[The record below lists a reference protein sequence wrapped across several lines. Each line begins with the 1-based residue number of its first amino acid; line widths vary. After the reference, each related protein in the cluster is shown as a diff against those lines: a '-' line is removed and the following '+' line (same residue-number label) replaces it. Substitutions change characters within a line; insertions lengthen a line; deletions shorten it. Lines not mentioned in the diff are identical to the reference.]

1 MEQLSDRILGL
12 SESATIAMSQKSR
25 ELKNQGV
32 DVINL
37 SLGEPDFN
45 TPDFVNDAAKE
56 GIDQNFTKYMPVPGY
71 LDLRQAISKKFK
83 RDNNLDYSVDQI
95 VVSTG
100 AKQSITNVVLCLI
113 NEGDEVLLPAPYW
126 VTYAEIVKLA
136 GGIPVFVDA
145 GIDVDFKITAEQLQA
160 KTTRNTKLMIYS
172 SPCNPTGTVYT
183 KNELRGIANYFA
195 ENKGVNVIADEIY
208 EHITFEGKH
217 ESLAQFED
225 IYDQVITINGVSKA
239 FAMTG
244 WRVGYMGAPLWIA
257 KACSKMQGQFTSG
270 TCSISQRAAKAA
282 VEAHP
287 KETRYMTE
295 AFDRRRKLA
304 HGLLSEIPGLKI
316 NMPQGAFYFFP
327 DVSSYFGKSD
337 GKYTVNNSSDLSLY
351 LLTQAN
357 VALVTGD
364 AFGGPNCIRF
374 SYAAADDLLI
384 EAMARIKTALAKL
397 N

>member
-1 MEQLSDRILGL
+1 MEQLSERILGL

-25 ELKNQGV
+25 ELQNQGV

-83 RDNNLDYSVDQI
+83 RDNNLAYSVDQI

-160 KTTRNTKLMIYS
+160 KTTRNTKLMI
-172 SPCNPTGTVYT
+172 
-183 KNELRGIANYFA
+183 
-195 ENKGVNVIADEIY
+195 
-208 EHITFEGKH
+208 
-217 ESLAQFED
+217 
-225 IYDQVITINGVSKA
+225 
-239 FAMTG
+239 
-244 WRVGYMGAPLWIA
+244 
-257 KACSKMQGQFTSG
+257 
-270 TCSISQRAAKAA
+270 
-282 VEAHP
+282 
-287 KETRYMTE
+287 
-295 AFDRRRKLA
+295 
-304 HGLLSEIPGLKI
+304 
-316 NMPQGAFYFFP
+316 
-327 DVSSYFGKSD
+327 
-337 GKYTVNNSSDLSLY
+337 
-351 LLTQAN
+351 
-357 VALVTGD
+357 
-364 AFGGPNCIRF
+364 
-374 SYAAADDLLI
+374 
-384 EAMARIKTALAKL
+384 
-397 N
+397 